1 MLPSGVGSAD
11 YGLEKTLVN
20 TWLKGALESVFTKE
34 VILTFHS
41 KAEDLK
47 LSSPRGARLRY
58 ADAIENTRGDEVIKS
73 ITL

>member
-41 KAEDLK
+41 KAEDFK
-47 LSSPRGARLRY
+47 LSSPPC
-58 ADAIENTRGDEVIKS
+58 GDG
-73 ITL
+73 